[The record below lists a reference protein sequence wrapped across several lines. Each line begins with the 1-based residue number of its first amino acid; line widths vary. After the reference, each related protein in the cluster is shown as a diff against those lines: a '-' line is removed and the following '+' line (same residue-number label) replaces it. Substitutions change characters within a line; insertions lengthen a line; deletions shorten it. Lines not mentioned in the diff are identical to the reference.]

1 MKERI
6 LSGMY
11 LRLTYTAYSVRVSCG
26 VILEHGPQYVAESWI
41 LEIDLRQR
49 RDADAG
55 SDGIDD
61 SRQRPKPHDRAHR
74 HVDGAVDTV

>member
-1 MKERI
+1 MNERI

-11 LRLTYTAYSVRVSCG
+11 LRLTYTAYSVHISCRV
-26 VILEHGPQYVAESWI
+26 VLEHGRQYVAESGI
-41 LEIDLRQR
+41 LEIDFRQR

-61 SRQRPKPHDRAHR
+61 SRHRPKPHDRAHR